1 MLIKIY
7 TILVIVLFYLI
18 YFGKMFIQSKK
29 GIKTNQLGKYK
40 HNKKLV
46 VQEIVLRIVTLL
58 IVIVQV
64 ISIILGWSLFN
75 ETYRYVGLLIASIGV
90 LVFFVSIVTMRDSWR
105 AGLTDDETDLI
116 TKGIYSFSRN
126 PAFLGFDLVYIG
138 VLLSHF
144 SYLLL
149 IMSIIAIVS
158 LHLQI
163 LAEEK
168 TLPSVFGEEYKKYY
182 LKVRRYFG
190 QK

>member
-138 VLLSHF
+138 VLLSYF

-149 IMSIIAIVS
+149 IVSIIAIVS